1 MESSKGVSARKYRGK
16 AAILKVL
23 QDQAA
28 SSLNI
33 ASYCAAHG
41 IAKSNFHRWLRKY
54 GEAPEIGQVGF
65 TPLQIVPEAGL
76 FATVGSIRIYQPV
89 SAAYLKELL

>member
-1 MESSKGVSARKYRGK
+1 MESSKRGTTRKYRGK
-16 AAILKVL
+16 AAIMKVL

-28 SSLNI
+28 SGLNI

-41 IAKSNFHRWLRKY
+41 IAKSNFHRWMRKY
-54 GEAPEIGQVGF
+54 GAAPEIDQVGF
-65 TPLQIVPEAGL
+65 APLQIVPEAGL

>member
-1 MESSKGVSARKYRGK
+1 MGLSKCGSARKYRGK
-16 AAILKVL
+16 AEILNVL

-28 SSLNI
+28 SGLNI
-33 ASYCAAHG
+33 ISYYAAHG
-41 IAKSNFHRWLRKY
+41 IAKSNFHRWMRKY
-54 GEAPEIGQVGF
+54 GAASEVGQVGF
-65 TPLQIVPEAGL
+65 TPLHIVPEAGL